1 MSKTVVATFSNH
13 DSAVDAARRIKDKG
27 LRTDD
32 ISIVTKDVQ
41 ATSSTTDRTET
52 RTGGV
57 SATMGTTNYKG
68 NDNISDGVVAGSV
81 LGGLTGLVIGAG
93 TLMIPG
99 FGIIAAAGPIAG
111 LLSGAV
117 TGGVVGGLVDLGIP
131 EAKSKQ
137 YESDV
142 KQGKTIFTMK
152 TDEGKIDSVTS
163 VLKNA
168 GATNVD
174 TY

>member
-1 MSKTVVATFSNH
+1 MSKTVVATFRNH
-13 DSAVDAARRIKDKG
+13 DNAVDAARRIKEKG

-32 ISIVTKDVQ
+32 ISIVTKDTQ
-41 ATSSTTDRTET
+41 ANNGDNTSS

-57 SATMGTTNYKG
+57 SATMSKNTG

-81 LGGLTGLVIGAG
+81 LGGLAGLAIGAG

-131 EAKSKQ
+131 ESKSRE
-137 YESDV
+137 YEADIKS
-142 KQGKTIFTMK
+142 GKTIFSMK
-152 TDEGKIDSVTS
+152 TDDGKIDSVTA
-163 VLKNA
+163 VLRES
-168 GATNVD
+168 GADAVD
-174 TY
+174 AY